1 MPYAVRCLLALLGSG
16 VFSLFMNGSL
26 ADDQVVV
33 LSEDGGVDGSLIG
46 ELNLGEVKGG
56 SVVEIRF
63 TIKNPMDFPV
73 VYNRVRPSCSC
84 TSVKVIAETLESG
97 GGQSK
102 PIDLSVK
109 VPSIQGKNVAVSDLV
124 LLGEGSEAPAAR
136 ILIKATIRRP
146 FWVRDK
152 SFALSLDKKERFQ
165 TRISFDTSSG
175 FDPELLSIQVNDTDI
190 NASLEVIDTRR
201 SEIILTGSRE
211 KALSARVIMLALDY
225 QSTEWSLKE
234 DLAVYFYDQEAIKV
248 FPPLVRMESGVIEF
262 KLYRKDGFS
271 KTDPVVKSGDGLEL
285 KSKANSVGK
294 SLLGVRVEIPEA
306 IEPTKLVV
314 ELGEVSLSIPVLKE
328 DE

>member
-1 MPYAVRCLLALLGSG
+1 
-16 VFSLFMNGSL
+16 
-26 ADDQVVV
+26 
-33 LSEDGGVDGSLIG
+33 
-46 ELNLGEVKGG
+46 
-56 SVVEIRF
+56 
-63 TIKNPMDFPV
+63 
-73 VYNRVRPSCSC
+73 
-84 TSVKVIAETLESG
+84 LESG

-201 SEIILTGSRE
+201 SEIILTGSRK